1 MKATTVFIRSFR
13 NDKVQTTHY
22 FG

>member
-1 MKATTVFIRSFR
+1 MKATTVFIRSYR

-22 FG
+22 FS

>member
-1 MKATTVFIRSFR
+1 MKATTVFIRSYR